1 MGYVWSW
8 MDWATGEGNG
18 VSVLTKW
25 NVYRLG
31 HEGFDLWSADLFFMW
46 ILQFGELV
54 FIEEY

>member
-1 MGYVWSW
+1 MH
-8 MDWATGEGNG
+8 WATGDGNG

-31 HEGFDLWSADLFFMW
+31 HEGFDLCSADLFFMW